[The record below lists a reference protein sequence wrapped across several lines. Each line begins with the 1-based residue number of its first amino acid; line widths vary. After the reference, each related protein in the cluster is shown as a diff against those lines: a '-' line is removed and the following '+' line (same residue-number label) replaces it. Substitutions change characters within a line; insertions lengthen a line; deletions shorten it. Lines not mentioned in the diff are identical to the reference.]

1 MSIEIKDLGAT
12 IDKLYALREDRLDHE
27 RKVKKMK
34 EEEQDVRNDILQA
47 LENSGLEKA
56 SGGLATCGIKR
67 STVPL
72 VTDWDQ
78 FHNWIR
84 ENNRFDLL
92 QKRIAVVAWREMME
106 DGKLIVGTEPVSDVD
121 ITLTRSSRS

>member
-1 MSIEIKDLGAT
+1 MIELKDLGAT
-12 IDKLYALREDRLDHE
+12 IDKLYALREDRLDQE
-27 RKVKKMK
+27 RKIKKMK
-34 EEEQDVRNDILQA
+34 EEEENFRAQILEA

-72 VTDWDQ
+72 VTDWEM
-78 FHNWIR
+78 FHAWIR

-106 DGKLIVGTEPVSDVD
+106 DGKLIVGTEAMSDVD